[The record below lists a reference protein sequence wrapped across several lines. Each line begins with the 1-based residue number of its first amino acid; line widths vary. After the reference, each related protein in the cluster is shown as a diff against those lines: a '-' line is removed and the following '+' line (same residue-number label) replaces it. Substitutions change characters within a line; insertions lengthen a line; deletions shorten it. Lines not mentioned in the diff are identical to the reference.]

1 MRYAHVIYYIA
12 GDLITS
18 IMRVALCQVKYDA
31 RRPAGPRTC
40 ADHRDESVSLSNA
53 ASSVQI
59 CVPHSASAFIVSQSH
74 SALSLAT
81 RSQRPQISI
90 RQIYVLDCH
99 PYRTRTRRQEAKDGS
114 HTQGSSIQ
122 DLTDYALLIVHH
134 SSSVLTM
141 APFTATRPSL
151 STCFV

>member
-74 SALSLAT
+74 SA
-81 RSQRPQISI
+81 QRA
-90 RQIYVLDCH
+90 R
-99 PYRTRTRRQEAKDGS
+99 RTRTVYCAGDLAVLPACAYVRSCVVPSRSRPVVLGS
-114 HTQGSSIQ
+114 
-122 DLTDYALLIVHH
+122 TDVALVDDSGRVGLEI
-134 SSSVLTM
+134 S
-141 APFTATRPSL
+141 SL
-151 STCFV
+151 SILLQLGHNAMSA